1 MKTIGITGGVGSG
14 KSEVLRFLEE
24 TYGAVVCEADKMAHR
39 LQSRGTYCYEKIVE
53 YFGEE
58 ILDPEKKIDRK
69 KLGAVVFSDPEK
81 LQFLNNLIHPEV
93 KKCFLKQMEEESES
107 GTPLLVIEAALL
119 LEEHYEE
126 ICDELWYIYA
136 EKDVR
141 VRRLKAA
148 RGYTEERCREIMQN
162 QNPDEIFRKKCDR
175 VINNSGSFA
184 DTKKQIEEILKKME
198 IQSR

>member
-24 TYGAVVCEADKMAHR
+24 TYGAVVCEADKMAHS
-39 LQSRGTYCYEKIVE
+39 LQAYGTYCYEKIVE

-58 ILDPEKKIDRK
+58 ILTPEKEIDRK
-69 KLGAVVFSDPEK
+69 RLGAVVFSDPGK
-81 LQFLNNLIHPEV
+81 LQFLNGLIHPEV
-93 KKCFLKQMEEESES
+93 KKCFLKQMEEEGRRE
-107 GTPLLVIEAALL
+107 TPLLIIEAALL

-126 ICDELWYIYA
+126 ICDELWYIYT
-136 EKDVR
+136 EKDIR
-141 VRRLKAA
+141 ICRLKEA
-148 RGYTEERCREIMQN
+148 RGYTEQRCEEIMQN
-162 QNPDEIFRKKCDR
+162 QNPDEVFRAKCDR
-175 VINNSGSFA
+175 VIDNSGSFE